1 VFEVAMMMIAMA
13 PAAATSA
20 RHLSGEELVG
30 LVEAARQ
37 HGQLG
42 EARKSRPVDA
52 RPARQGEIIVT
63 VIAGE
68 GVETRSRPA
77 QEGDWVVRNRCP
89 ETGNEQ
95 YLVSRE
101 TFAERYSVQAASVEG
116 DGWREAR
123 PRGKTLHYF
132 VLTPA
137 HGAFTFDA
145 PWGEAMVAR
154 PGDAIVQDPDK
165 PDDIYRVAAA
175 SFRCSY
181 EVVE

>member
-1 VFEVAMMMIAMA
+1 M
-13 PAAATSA
+13 
-20 RHLSGEELVG
+20 
-30 LVEAARQ
+30 
-37 HGQLG
+37 
-42 EARKSRPVDA
+42 
-52 RPARQGEIIVT
+52 T

-77 QEGDWVVRNRCP
+77 EEGDWVVRNRCP

-95 YLVSRE
+95 YLVSGE
-101 TFAERYSVQAASVEG
+101 TFAERYSVEASGQG
-116 DGWREAR
+116 DGWRAAR
-123 PRGKTLHYF
+123 PRGKTLRYIL
-132 VLTPA
+132 LTPA

-145 PWGEAMVAR
+145 PWGEAMVAG
-154 PGDAIVQDPDK
+154 PGDAILQDPDK